1 MVKCPPYL
9 SGPGHALWHISNA
22 WQRQLNSLAQE
33 QDLTAMQF
41 TILAGLRDLSRS
53 EEPVSQ
59 AILARHLNADRMMVS
74 QLVRALE
81 KKGLIMRG
89 DSTIDSR
96 SKSVLITGKGNKLVE
111 VLMPD
116 VNAAETKFFAEGS
129 PTHKA
134 MVTLGLA

>member
-1 MVKCPPYL
+1 
-9 SGPGHALWHISNA
+9 
-22 WQRQLNSLAQE
+22 
-33 QDLTAMQF
+33 
-41 TILAGLRDLSRS
+41 
-53 EEPVSQ
+53 VSQ

-116 VNAAETKFFAEGS
+116 VNAAETKFFAEGVNPKLKCPVLS
-129 PTHKA
+129 KVE
-134 MVTLGLA
+134 MSGSVMSEGRGRGGIDQR